1 MRLGIRLFS
10 GSLSVWWYRYWHAR
24 FLEGTLRKRLAA
36 TPDSVI
42 YAQCP
47 VSADVALRVRTSQ
60 PVVMAAHFNRS
71 QADEWAGKGDIAKG
85 GRLYWSIQ
93 SFEQRVLRQ
102 LDGIVYV
109 SEFLRAEVERKISGL
124 ATIPAVVIPNPV
136 PIEQTQE
143 RQGQPTRDLI
153 TVGTLEPRKNHHYL
167 LEIIAE
173 AAGRGH
179 VYTLSIV
186 GDGPERARLEEQAR
200 QLSIAHHVRFLG
212 YTRSS
217 ASLLGEHRVYCH
229 TSIMESFGIVV
240 AEAMAAGT
248 PVIATPVGGIPEV
261 IRPGVDG
268 VLWPLNDAPKAAD
281 LLIDLM
287 EDDARRGQLADSA
300 YLRARSDFSPEIV
313 VKRLVEFLRETARL

>member
-1 MRLGIRLFS
+1 
-10 GSLSVWWYRYWHAR
+10 VWWYRYWHAR

-124 ATIPAVVIPNPV
+124 ATIPAAVIPNPV

-179 VYTLSIV
+179 VYTLTIV